1 MPPALTV
8 YYGSAKYVVSPER
21 TTIIGRAPDCDL
33 VIRNPY
39 VSHHHARITW
49 TEDGW
54 LLADMG
60 SANGLTIQGMHT
72 NSVLLTSTV
81 TVALAR
87 DAVITC
93 VVGNAAPQSR
103 PIPAQTPATQA
114 KSDVSAREIG
124 RSGAQSTVGRPAAQP
139 QPARQRQQQPMV
151 SPAIPQQTAPVTAQQ
166 QPAGIRRPSSTS
178 TVPARPASASGTTTA
193 ATPPQAPAFPAKPTS
208 PSARNTTPL
217 PSRATVSANPPAAPA
232 LPHQP
237 VTAQADP
244 GDGATVLSSAHRQAS
259 TRPTSIPATP
269 VSPTA
274 ARPVET
280 THGAVPQ
287 TVPQTRTQPNQTARP
302 TPAQPKHPLSPAPK
316 SATAT
321 VLAGSTQAAHL
332 ESQLTSHRVTGSF
345 DPAKDKEGTLGRDA
359 SCQIRINDFLV
370 SRRHC
375 SLASTPNGILLTDL
389 DSANGT
395 YVNGRRVAKI
405 WLEEGDLVTV
415 GNTDLIVH
423 EGVLCDR
430 EPLTGTDAV
439 IAENVG
445 LTVGKG
451 TRLLKGINAVFA
463 KGTLTAVIGPSG
475 AGKTTFTSIVAGLS
489 SPTEGHV
496 LFDGYDVQQ
505 NIELLR
511 SRIGFVPQDDV
522 VHRKLTV
529 DAALEYAAKLRL
541 PGSTKAERAEIINHV
556 LEELELTGRRGNRV
570 DQLSGGQRKRVSTAI
585 ELLTSPE
592 LLILDEPTSGLDPA
606 LDLTVMTMLR
616 QLADAGRVVIVVT
629 HSLAYINK
637 LCDNVLMLAPGG
649 KPAFFGSV
657 AEMQQAFH
665 GQEWA
670 DIFNAVTANPDRV
683 YSITDSRQRAMAAKQ
698 TVRPHGDHEKPA
710 KPFRIKQTVT
720 LVARQ
725 LHLIAADPGL
735 LIFLVLLPLFLGLLS
750 LVVPG
755 SHGLGE
761 PDFKDA
767 ATEPNQLL
775 SLIILGACF
784 MGSALSVR
792 DIVSERAIYD
802 RERAVGLSPTS
813 YTCSKLIVMGLQTLL
828 QAALLVTA
836 VSLGKPHPDQG
847 VLTDSGIPE
856 LVLVV
861 WLTAWASAMLGEVGS
876 ALVKSGEQTMPLL
889 VILVMAQ
896 LVFSGGMIPVTGR
909 DGLDQLSMVFPG
921 RWGFSAAASD
931 IDLNGLLYGPTK
943 VPTFKKDDLWEHT
956 ADQFWF
962 DLGILALMVVVFT
975 VVLRVCVSNAAAKMR
990 RR

>member
-8 YYGSAKYVVSPER
+8 YYGSTRYVVSPKH
-21 TTIIGRAPDCDL
+21 TVIIGRASDCDL
-33 VIRNPY
+33 VIPNPY

-54 LLADMG
+54 LLEDMG
-60 SANGLTIQGMHT
+60 SANGLSIRGMHT
-72 NSVLLTSTV
+72 RSVLLTSTT
-81 TVALAR
+81 TVMLAR
-87 DAVITC
+87 NATLTC
-93 VVGNAAPQSR
+93 VVGDPAPAAAQMPSAAPVAQAQAVQAR
-103 PIPAQTPATQA
+103 ITQTQTAQTKAQA
-114 KSDVSAREIG
+114 
-124 RSGAQSTVGRPAAQP
+124 PAAP
-139 QPARQRQQQPMV
+139 TQQV
-151 SPAIPQQTAPVTAQQ
+151 PV
-166 QPAGIRRPSSTS
+166 AGPKPSI
-178 TVPARPASASGTTTA
+178 PARPAS
-193 ATPPQAPAFPAKPTS
+193 
-208 PSARNTTPL
+208 
-217 PSRATVSANPPAAPA
+217 
-232 LPHQP
+232 
-237 VTAQADP
+237 
-244 GDGATVLSSAHRQAS
+244 
-259 TRPTSIPATP
+259 
-269 VSPTA
+269 SPTPTASA
-274 ARPVET
+274 ASVVRPPIPPDDRQPT
-280 THGAVPQ
+280 ANH
-287 TVPQTRTQPNQTARP
+287 QPNQTTQASQSAAISKSN
-302 TPAQPKHPLSPAPK
+302 TPSAAP
-316 SATAT
+316 ST

-332 ESQLTSHRVTGSF
+332 ESQLTAHRVTGAF
-345 DPAKDKEGTLGRDA
+345 DPAHDQEGTLGRDE
-359 SCQIRINDFLV
+359 SCTIHINDYLV

-375 SLASTPNGILLTDL
+375 SLASTSNGILLTDL

-423 EGVLCDR
+423 DGVLRDR
-430 EPLTGTDAV
+430 EPLAGTDAV

-445 LTVGKG
+445 LTVGNG

-475 AGKTTFTSIVAGLS
+475 AGKTTFTSIVAGLNA
-489 SPTEGHV
+489 PTEGHV

-541 PGSTKAERAEIINHV
+541 PGSTKAERTEIINHV
-556 LEELELTGRRGNRV
+556 LDELELTGRRGNRV

-649 KPAFFGSV
+649 KPAFFGTV
-657 AEMQQAFH
+657 AELGQAFH

-670 DIFNAVTANPDRV
+670 DIFTAVASDPDRV
-683 YSITDSRQRAMAAKQ
+683 YSITEPRKRTQQAKR
-698 TVRPHGDHEKPA
+698 TIREHPEHEKPA

-792 DIVSERAIYD
+792 DIVSERTIYD

-813 YTCSKLIVMGLQTLL
+813 YTGSKLIVMGLQTLL

-836 VSLGKPHPDQG
+836 ISLGKPHPDHG
-847 VLTDSGIPE
+847 VLTDSGVPE

-909 DGLDQLSMVFPG
+909 DGLEQVSMVFPG

-962 DLGILALMVVVFT
+962 DLGILALMVLVFT
-975 VVLRVCVSNAAAKMR
+975 VVLRVCVSNAAAKLR
-990 RR
+990 HR

>member
-1 MPPALTV
+1 MPSALTV
-8 YYGSAKYVVSPER
+8 YYGSTRYVVSPEH
-21 TTIIGRAPDCDL
+21 TVIIGRASDCDL
-33 VIRNPY
+33 VIPNPY

-54 LLADMG
+54 LLEDMG
-60 SANGLTIQGMHT
+60 SANGLSIRGMHT
-72 NSVLLTSTV
+72 RSVLLTSTT
-81 TVALAR
+81 TVMLAR
-87 DAVITC
+87 NATLTC
-93 VVGNAAPQSR
+93 VVGDQAPAAAQMPSTAPVAQPQTVQAH
-103 PIPAQTPATQA
+103 ITQP
-114 KSDVSAREIG
+114 
-124 RSGAQSTVGRPAAQP
+124 PAAQA
-139 QPARQRQQQPMV
+139 PAAQ
-151 SPAIPQQTAPVTAQQ
+151 APVVAPAQQ
-166 QPAGIRRPSSTS
+166 VPSAGPKPSI
-178 TVPARPASASGTTTA
+178 PARPASSPTPTASAASVARPPIPPDGRQPTA
-193 ATPPQAPAFPAKPTS
+193 NRRLDQATQASRPAAISQPDTPSRPHRPSAPTQPPTQQTAPAQNQPRTDRTGRTDLDGRTAPTS
-208 PSARNTTPL
+208 KSAAPSA
-217 PSRATVSANPPAAPA
+217 AAP
-232 LPHQP
+232 
-237 VTAQADP
+237 
-244 GDGATVLSSAHRQAS
+244 R
-259 TRPTSIPATP
+259 
-269 VSPTA
+269 
-274 ARPVET
+274 
-280 THGAVPQ
+280 
-287 TVPQTRTQPNQTARP
+287 
-302 TPAQPKHPLSPAPK
+302 
-316 SATAT
+316 T

-332 ESQLTSHRVTGSF
+332 ESQLTAHRVTGAF
-345 DPAKDKEGTLGRDA
+345 DPAHDPEGTLGRDE
-359 SCQIRINDFLV
+359 SCTIRVNDYLV

-375 SLASTPNGILLTDL
+375 SLASTSNGILLTDL

-423 EGVLCDR
+423 DGVLRDR
-430 EPLTGTDAV
+430 EPLAGTDAV

-445 LTVGKG
+445 LTVGNG

-475 AGKTTFTSIVAGLS
+475 AGKTTFTSIVAGLNA
-489 SPTEGHV
+489 PTEGHV

-541 PGSTKAERAEIINHV
+541 PGSTKAERTEIINHV
-556 LEELELTGRRGNRV
+556 LDELELTGRRGNRV

-649 KPAFFGSV
+649 KPAFFGTV
-657 AEMQQAFH
+657 AELGQAFH

-670 DIFNAVTANPDRV
+670 DIFTAVASDPDRV
-683 YSITDSRQRAMAAKQ
+683 YSITEPRKRTQQAKR
-698 TVRPHGDHEKPA
+698 TIREHPEHEKPA

-792 DIVSERAIYD
+792 DIVSERTIYD

-813 YTCSKLIVMGLQTLL
+813 YTGSKLIVMGLQTLL

-836 VSLGKPHPDQG
+836 ISLGKPHPDHG

-856 LVLVV
+856 LVMVV

-909 DGLDQLSMVFPG
+909 DGLEQASMVFPG

-962 DLGILALMVVVFT
+962 DLGILTLMVLVFT
-975 VVLRVCVSNAAAKMR
+975 VVLRVCVSNAAAKLR
-990 RR
+990 HR

>member
-8 YYGSAKYVVSPER
+8 YYGSTRYVASPKH
-21 TTIIGRAPDCDL
+21 TVIIGRASDCDL
-33 VIRNPY
+33 VIPNPY

-54 LLADMG
+54 LLEDMG
-60 SANGLTIQGMHT
+60 SANGLSIRGMHT
-72 NSVLLTSTV
+72 RSVLLTSTT
-81 TVALAR
+81 TVMLAR
-87 DAVITC
+87 NATLTC
-93 VVGNAAPQSR
+93 VVGDPAPAAAQMPSAAPAAQAQAVEAHAVQAQATQAR
-103 PIPAQTPATQA
+103 ITQPQTAQTPA
-114 KSDVSAREIG
+114 
-124 RSGAQSTVGRPAAQP
+124 AQTKAQ
-139 QPARQRQQQPMV
+139 
-151 SPAIPQQTAPVTAQQ
+151 APVAPAQQ
-166 QPAGIRRPSSTS
+166 VPVAGPKPSI
-178 TVPARPASASGTTTA
+178 PARPASSPTPTASAASVVRPPIPPDDRQPTA
-193 ATPPQAPAFPAKPTS
+193 NRRLNQASHTSRPTAIS
-208 PSARNTTPL
+208 KSST
-217 PSRATVSANPPAAPA
+217 SSGAAP
-232 LPHQP
+232 
-237 VTAQADP
+237 
-244 GDGATVLSSAHRQAS
+244 S
-259 TRPTSIPATP
+259 
-269 VSPTA
+269 
-274 ARPVET
+274 
-280 THGAVPQ
+280 
-287 TVPQTRTQPNQTARP
+287 
-302 TPAQPKHPLSPAPK
+302 
-316 SATAT
+316 T

-332 ESQLTSHRVTGSF
+332 ESQLTAHRVTGAF
-345 DPAKDKEGTLGRDA
+345 DPAHDQEGTIGRDE
-359 SCQIRINDFLV
+359 SCTIRINDYLV

-375 SLASTPNGILLTDL
+375 SLASTSNGILLTDL

-423 EGVLCDR
+423 DGVLRDR

-445 LTVGKG
+445 LTVGNG

-475 AGKTTFTSIVAGLS
+475 AGKTTFTSIVAGLNA
-489 SPTEGHV
+489 PTEGHV

-541 PGSTKAERAEIINHV
+541 PGSTKAERTEIINHV
-556 LEELELTGRRGNRV
+556 LDELELTGRRGNRV

-649 KPAFFGSV
+649 KPAFFGTV
-657 AEMQQAFH
+657 AELGQAFH

-670 DIFNAVTANPDRV
+670 DIFTAVASDPDRV
-683 YSITDSRQRAMAAKQ
+683 YSITEPRKRTQQAKR
-698 TVRPHGDHEKPA
+698 TIREHPEHEKPA

-792 DIVSERAIYD
+792 DIVSERTIYD

-813 YTCSKLIVMGLQTLL
+813 YTGSKLIVMGLQTLL

-836 VSLGKPHPDQG
+836 ISLGKPHPDHG

-856 LVLVV
+856 LVMVV

-909 DGLDQLSMVFPG
+909 DGLEQVSMVFPG

-962 DLGILALMVVVFT
+962 DLGILALMVLVFT
-975 VVLRVCVSNAAAKMR
+975 VVLRVCVSNAAAKLR
-990 RR
+990 HR

>member
-8 YYGSAKYVVSPER
+8 YYGSTRYVASPKH
-21 TTIIGRAPDCDL
+21 TVIIGRASDCDL
-33 VIRNPY
+33 VIPNPY

-54 LLADMG
+54 LLEDMG
-60 SANGLTIQGMHT
+60 SANGLSIRGMHT
-72 NSVLLTSTV
+72 RSVLLTSTT
-81 TVALAR
+81 TVMLAR
-87 DAVITC
+87 NATLTC
-93 VVGNAAPQSR
+93 VVGDPAPAAAQMPSAAPVAQAQTVQAHAVQAQATQVR
-103 PIPAQTPATQA
+103 ITQPQTAQTPAAQA
-114 KSDVSAREIG
+114 
-124 RSGAQSTVGRPAAQP
+124 PAA
-139 QPARQRQQQPMV
+139 PAKQV
-151 SPAIPQQTAPVTAQQ
+151 PV
-166 QPAGIRRPSSTS
+166 AGPKPSI
-178 TVPARPASASGTTTA
+178 PARPASSPTPTASAASVVRPPIPPDDRQPTA
-193 ATPPQAPAFPAKPTS
+193 NRRPDQ
-208 PSARNTTPL
+208 
-217 PSRATVSANPPAAPA
+217 VS
-232 LPHQP
+232 H
-237 VTAQADP
+237 V
-244 GDGATVLSSAHRQAS
+244 
-259 TRPTSIPATP
+259 TRPTAISKSSTP
-269 VSPTA
+269 SGA
-274 ARPVET
+274 AP
-280 THGAVPQ
+280 
-287 TVPQTRTQPNQTARP
+287 
-302 TPAQPKHPLSPAPK
+302 S
-316 SATAT
+316 T

-332 ESQLTSHRVTGSF
+332 ESQLTAHRVTGAF
-345 DPAKDKEGTLGRDA
+345 DPAHDREGTLGRDE
-359 SCQIRINDFLV
+359 SCTIRINDYLV

-375 SLASTPNGILLTDL
+375 SLASTSNGILLTDL

-423 EGVLCDR
+423 DGVLRDR

-445 LTVGKG
+445 LTVGNG

-475 AGKTTFTSIVAGLS
+475 AGKTTFTSIVAGLNA
-489 SPTEGHV
+489 PTEGHV

-541 PGSTKAERAEIINHV
+541 PGSTKAERTEIINHV
-556 LEELELTGRRGNRV
+556 LDELELTGRRGNRV

-649 KPAFFGSV
+649 KPAFFGTV
-657 AEMQQAFH
+657 AELGQAFH

-670 DIFNAVTANPDRV
+670 DIFTAVASDPDRV
-683 YSITDSRQRAMAAKQ
+683 YSITEPRKRTQQAKR
-698 TVRPHGDHEKPA
+698 TIREHPEHEKPA

-792 DIVSERAIYD
+792 DIVSERTIYD

-813 YTCSKLIVMGLQTLL
+813 YTGSKLIVMGLQTLL

-836 VSLGKPHPDQG
+836 ISLGKPHPDHG

-856 LVLVV
+856 LVMVV

-909 DGLDQLSMVFPG
+909 DGLEQVSMVFPG

-943 VPTFKKDDLWEHT
+943 VPTFKKDDLWEHAT
-956 ADQFWF
+956 DQFWF
-962 DLGILALMVVVFT
+962 DLGILALMVLVFT
-975 VVLRVCVSNAAAKMR
+975 VVLRVCVSNAAAKLR
-990 RR
+990 HR

>member
-8 YYGSAKYVVSPER
+8 YYGSTKYVVSPER
-21 TTIIGRAPDCDL
+21 TTIIGRSPDCDL

-93 VVGNAAPQSR
+93 VVGDQAPQSR
-103 PIPAQTPATQA
+103 PLPAHAPATPTRPNASVQENMPSGA
-114 KSDVSAREIG
+114 RPTAARSDV
-124 RSGAQSTVGRPAAQP
+124 QP
-139 QPARQRQQQPMV
+139 QSSQQRQQWPV
-151 SPAIPQQTAPVTAQQ
+151 ASPAIPQQTTEAAAQR
-166 QPAGIRRPSSTS
+166 QPGGTRRPSATAHAIPA
-178 TVPARPASASGTTTA
+178 VPARPAPATGTTTA
-193 ATPPQAPAFPAKPTS
+193 TPQAPAIPAKPTA
-208 PSARNTTPL
+208 PSAQNPNPL
-217 PSRATVSANPPAAPA
+217 PPRATAPTNPPVAPV
-232 LPHQP
+232 LPHQT
-237 VTAQADP
+237 VTTPTDP
-244 GDGATVLSSAHRQAS
+244 GDGVTVLSDAH
-259 TRPTSIPATP
+259 RPTSVKPTSAPDAP
-269 VSPTA
+269 VSPIV
-274 ARPVET
+274 ARPTT
-280 THGAVPQ
+280 THVTGTAPANQPQ
-287 TVPQTRTQPNQTARP
+287 PQPNQSTQPTRP
-302 TPAQPKHPLSPAPK
+302 VSPAPK

-345 DPAKDKEGTLGRDA
+345 DPAKDKEGTLGRDV

-375 SLASTPNGILLTDL
+375 SLASTSNGILLTDL

-430 EPLTGTDAV
+430 EPLAGTDAV

-975 VVLRVCVSNAAAKMR
+975 VVLRVCVSNAAAKLR

>member
-8 YYGSAKYVVSPER
+8 YYGSTRYVVSPKH
-21 TTIIGRAPDCDL
+21 TVIIGRASDCDL
-33 VIRNPY
+33 VIPNPY

-54 LLADMG
+54 LLEDMG
-60 SANGLTIQGMHT
+60 SANGLSIRGMHT
-72 NSVLLTSTV
+72 RSVLLTSTT
-81 TVALAR
+81 TVMLAR
-87 DAVITC
+87 NATLTC
-93 VVGNAAPQSR
+93 VVGDPAPAAAQMPSAAPV
-103 PIPAQTPATQA
+103 AQAQAVQVHAVQAQATQA
-114 KSDVSAREIG
+114 RI
-124 RSGAQSTVGRPAAQP
+124 TQP
-139 QPARQRQQQPMV
+139 QTAQAPAVQ
-151 SPAIPQQTAPVTAQQ
+151 APVVAPAQQ
-166 QPAGIRRPSSTS
+166 VPVAGPKPSI
-178 TVPARPASASGTTTA
+178 PARPASSPTPTASAASVVRPPIPPDDRQPTA
-193 ATPPQAPAFPAKPTS
+193 NRRPDQ
-208 PSARNTTPL
+208 
-217 PSRATVSANPPAAPA
+217 VS
-232 LPHQP
+232 H
-237 VTAQADP
+237 V
-244 GDGATVLSSAHRQAS
+244 
-259 TRPTSIPATP
+259 TRPTAISKSSTP
-269 VSPTA
+269 SGA
-274 ARPVET
+274 AP
-280 THGAVPQ
+280 
-287 TVPQTRTQPNQTARP
+287 
-302 TPAQPKHPLSPAPK
+302 S
-316 SATAT
+316 T

-332 ESQLTSHRVTGSF
+332 ESQLTAHRVTGAF
-345 DPAKDKEGTLGRDA
+345 DPAHDQEGTLGRDE
-359 SCQIRINDFLV
+359 SCTIHINDYLV

-375 SLASTPNGILLTDL
+375 SLASTSNGILLTDL

-423 EGVLCDR
+423 DGVLRDR
-430 EPLTGTDAV
+430 EPLAGTDAV

-445 LTVGKG
+445 LTVGNG

-475 AGKTTFTSIVAGLS
+475 AGKTTFTSIVAGLNA
-489 SPTEGHV
+489 PTEGHV

-541 PGSTKAERAEIINHV
+541 PGSTKAERTEIINHV
-556 LEELELTGRRGNRV
+556 LDELELTGRRGNRV

-649 KPAFFGSV
+649 KPAFFGTV
-657 AEMQQAFH
+657 AELGQAFH

-670 DIFNAVTANPDRV
+670 DIFTAVASDPDRV
-683 YSITDSRQRAMAAKQ
+683 YSITEPSKRTQQAKR
-698 TVRPHGDHEKPA
+698 TIREHPEHEKPA

-792 DIVSERAIYD
+792 DIVSERTIYD

-813 YTCSKLIVMGLQTLL
+813 YTGSKLIVMGLQTLL

-836 VSLGKPHPDQG
+836 ISLGKPHPDHG

-856 LVLVV
+856 LVMVV

-909 DGLDQLSMVFPG
+909 DGLEQVSMVFPG
-921 RWGFSAAASD
+921 CWGFSAAASD

-956 ADQFWF
+956 TDQFWF
-962 DLGILALMVVVFT
+962 DLGVLALMVLVFT
-975 VVLRVCVSNAAAKMR
+975 VVLRVCVSNAAAKLR
-990 RR
+990 HR

>member
-8 YYGSAKYVVSPER
+8 YYGSTRYVVSPKH
-21 TTIIGRAPDCDL
+21 TVIIGRASDCDL
-33 VIRNPY
+33 VIPNPY

-54 LLADMG
+54 LLEDMG
-60 SANGLTIQGMHT
+60 SANGLSIRGMHT
-72 NSVLLTSTV
+72 RSVLLTSTT
-81 TVALAR
+81 TVMLAR
-87 DAVITC
+87 NATLTC
-93 VVGNAAPQSR
+93 VVGDPAPAAAQMPSAAPVAQAQAVQAR
-103 PIPAQTPATQA
+103 ITQTQTAQTKAQA
-114 KSDVSAREIG
+114 
-124 RSGAQSTVGRPAAQP
+124 PAAP
-139 QPARQRQQQPMV
+139 TQQV
-151 SPAIPQQTAPVTAQQ
+151 PV
-166 QPAGIRRPSSTS
+166 AGPKPSI
-178 TVPARPASASGTTTA
+178 PARPASSPTPTASAASVVRPPIPPDDRQPTA
-193 ATPPQAPAFPAKPTS
+193 NRQLDQASHTSRPTAISKSSTPSTATP
-208 PSARNTTPL
+208 R
-217 PSRATVSANPPAAPA
+217 
-232 LPHQP
+232 
-237 VTAQADP
+237 
-244 GDGATVLSSAHRQAS
+244 
-259 TRPTSIPATP
+259 
-269 VSPTA
+269 
-274 ARPVET
+274 
-280 THGAVPQ
+280 
-287 TVPQTRTQPNQTARP
+287 
-302 TPAQPKHPLSPAPK
+302 
-316 SATAT
+316 T

-332 ESQLTSHRVTGSF
+332 ESQLTAHRVTGAF
-345 DPAKDKEGTLGRDA
+345 DPAHDQEGTLGRDE
-359 SCQIRINDFLV
+359 SCTIRINDYLV

-375 SLASTPNGILLTDL
+375 SLASTSNGILLTDL

-423 EGVLCDR
+423 DGVLRDR

-445 LTVGKG
+445 LTVGNG

-475 AGKTTFTSIVAGLS
+475 AGKTTFTSIVAGLNA
-489 SPTEGHV
+489 PTEGHV

-541 PGSTKAERAEIINHV
+541 PGSTKAERTEIINHV
-556 LEELELTGRRGNRV
+556 LDELELTGRRGNRV

-649 KPAFFGSV
+649 KPAFFGTV
-657 AEMQQAFH
+657 AELGQAFH

-670 DIFNAVTANPDRV
+670 DIFTAVASDPDRV
-683 YSITDSRQRAMAAKQ
+683 YSITEPRKRTQQAKR
-698 TVRPHGDHEKPA
+698 TIREHPEHEKPA

-792 DIVSERAIYD
+792 DIVSERTIYD

-813 YTCSKLIVMGLQTLL
+813 YTGSKLIVMGLQTLL

-836 VSLGKPHPDQG
+836 ISLGKPHPDHG
-847 VLTDSGIPE
+847 VLTDSGVPE

-909 DGLDQLSMVFPG
+909 DGLEQVSMVFPG

-962 DLGILALMVVVFT
+962 DLGILALMVLVFT
-975 VVLRVCVSNAAAKMR
+975 VVLRVCVSNAAAKLR
-990 RR
+990 HR

>member
-8 YYGSAKYVVSPER
+8 YYGSTKYVVSPER
-21 TTIIGRAPDCDL
+21 TTIIGRSPDCDL

-93 VVGNAAPQSR
+93 VVGDQAPQSR
-103 PIPAQTPATQA
+103 PLPAHAPATPTRPNTSVQ
-114 KSDVSAREIG
+114 ENMP
-124 RSGAQSTVGRPAAQP
+124 SGARPTAAQSDAQP
-139 QPARQRQQQPMV
+139 QSSRQRQQQRPV
-151 SPAIPQQTAPVTAQQ
+151 ASPAIPQQTTEAAAQR
-166 QPAGIRRPSSTS
+166 QPGGTRRPSETAHAIPA
-178 TVPARPASASGTTTA
+178 VPARPAPATGTTI
-193 ATPPQAPAFPAKPTS
+193 ATPQAPAIPVKPTA
-208 PSARNTTPL
+208 PSAQNPNPL
-217 PSRATVSANPPAAPA
+217 PPRATAPTNPPVAPA
-232 LPHQP
+232 LPHQT
-237 VTAQADP
+237 VTTPTEP
-244 GDGATVLSSAHRQAS
+244 GNGVTVLSDAH
-259 TRPTSIPATP
+259 RPTSVKPTSAPDVP
-269 VSPTA
+269 VSPIA
-274 ARPVET
+274 ARPTT
-280 THGAVPQ
+280 THVTGTAPANQPQ
-287 TVPQTRTQPNQTARP
+287 SQPNQSTQPTRP
-302 TPAQPKHPLSPAPK
+302 VSPAPK

-345 DPAKDKEGTLGRDA
+345 DPTKDKEGTLGRDE

-430 EPLTGTDAV
+430 EPLTSTDAV

-962 DLGILALMVVVFT
+962 DLGILVLMVVVFT

>member
-8 YYGSAKYVVSPER
+8 YYGSTRYVVSPKH
-21 TTIIGRAPDCDL
+21 TVIIGRASDCDL
-33 VIRNPY
+33 VIPNPY

-54 LLADMG
+54 LLEDMG
-60 SANGLTIQGMHT
+60 SANGLSIRGMHT
-72 NSVLLTSTV
+72 RSVLLTSTT
-81 TVALAR
+81 TVMLAR
-87 DAVITC
+87 NATLTC
-93 VVGNAAPQSR
+93 VVGDPAPAAAQMPSAAPVAQAQAAQTQAQA
-103 PIPAQTPATQA
+103 PAAPAQQVP
-114 KSDVSAREIG
+114 S
-124 RSGAQSTVGRPAAQP
+124 VGPK
-139 QPARQRQQQPMV
+139 
-151 SPAIPQQTAPVTAQQ
+151 
-166 QPAGIRRPSSTS
+166 PSI
-178 TVPARPASASGTTTA
+178 PARPASSPTPTASAASVARPPIPPDDRQPTA
-193 ATPPQAPAFPAKPTS
+193 NRRLDQASHTSRPTAIS
-208 PSARNTTPL
+208 QPDT
-217 PSRATVSANPPAAPA
+217 PSRP
-232 LPHQP
+232 Q
-237 VTAQADP
+237 
-244 GDGATVLSSAHRQAS
+244 HRNA
-259 TRPTSIPATP
+259 
-269 VSPTA
+269 
-274 ARPVET
+274 
-280 THGAVPQ
+280 
-287 TVPQTRTQPNQTARP
+287 
-302 TPAQPKHPLSPAPK
+302 PAQPPMQQTAPTQNQPHADLNRADRTGRTDSNGRTDLTRK
-316 SATAT
+316 SGTRSSTPSGAAPST

-332 ESQLTSHRVTGSF
+332 ESQLTAHRVTGAF
-345 DPAKDKEGTLGRDA
+345 DPAHDQEGTLGRDE
-359 SCQIRINDFLV
+359 SCTIRINDYLV

-375 SLASTPNGILLTDL
+375 SLASTSNGILLTDL

-423 EGVLCDR
+423 DGVLRDR

-445 LTVGKG
+445 LTVGNG

-475 AGKTTFTSIVAGLS
+475 AGKTTFTSIVAGLNA
-489 SPTEGHV
+489 PTEGHV

-541 PGSTKAERAEIINHV
+541 PGSTKAERTEIINHV
-556 LEELELTGRRGNRV
+556 LDELELTGRRGNRV

-649 KPAFFGSV
+649 KPAFFGTV
-657 AEMQQAFH
+657 AELGQAFH

-670 DIFNAVTANPDRV
+670 DIFTAVASDPDRV
-683 YSITDSRQRAMAAKQ
+683 YSITEPRKRTQQAKR
-698 TVRPHGDHEKPA
+698 TIREHPEHEKPA

-792 DIVSERAIYD
+792 DIVSERTIYD

-813 YTCSKLIVMGLQTLL
+813 YTGSKLIVMGLQTLL

-836 VSLGKPHPDQG
+836 ISLGKPHPDHG

-856 LVLVV
+856 LVMVV

-909 DGLDQLSMVFPG
+909 DGLEQVSMVFPG

-962 DLGILALMVVVFT
+962 DLGILALMVLVFT
-975 VVLRVCVSNAAAKMR
+975 VVLRVCVSNAAAKLR
-990 RR
+990 HR